1 MEQSIVDRRLL
12 QDLKCAKYADRD
24 EAVALCLRAGEAL
37 VRLEYDYI
45 ITRGMLEKLVRGQR
59 EERVCPCVFAPVQR
73 GGSGRGGACAS

>member
-1 MEQSIVDRRLL
+1 MEQGIVDRKLL
-12 QDLKCAKYADRD
+12 QDLKRAKYGGRD

-45 ITRGMLEKLVRGQR
+45 ITRGMLERLVREQR
-59 EERVCPCVFAPVQR
+59 GSRVCPCIFAPGQR